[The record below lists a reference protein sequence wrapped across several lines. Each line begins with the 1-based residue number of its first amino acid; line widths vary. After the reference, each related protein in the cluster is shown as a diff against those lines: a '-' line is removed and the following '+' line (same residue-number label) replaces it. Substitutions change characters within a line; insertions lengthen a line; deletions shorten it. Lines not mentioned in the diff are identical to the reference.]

1 MTMDTWNEA
10 MLDPDSDSLD
20 LSSLNGSFDL
30 NSTLAYTYSRF
41 GQNPYPLLLLQ
52 INKTTLIDKVKICIL
67 CSFTIILPVT

>member
-30 NSTLAYTYSRF
+30 NSTLAYTYSKF
-41 GQNPYPLLLLQ
+41 GQNPYPLLILQ
-52 INKTTLIDKVKICIL
+52 NNEATFQYLNTWEGKLSDQIL
-67 CSFTIILPVT
+67 